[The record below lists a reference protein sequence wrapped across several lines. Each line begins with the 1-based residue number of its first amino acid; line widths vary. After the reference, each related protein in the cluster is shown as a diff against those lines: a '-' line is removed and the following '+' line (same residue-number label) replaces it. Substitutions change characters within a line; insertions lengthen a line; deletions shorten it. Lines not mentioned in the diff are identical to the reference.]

1 MQQFIFPKPFVTIHL
16 FIQITSFWSVWV
28 LCFPSTESGSRRW
41 LPGGGKDLGYTE
53 RTTVSQNGLIRVS
66 RKLLFFKSLKIG
78 WAPYWNAL
86 FMTLLWFICRPRNW
100 VSDSGSSSPSFIY
113 SGYLHPQDSS
123 GAGFKWEDETTIS
136 T

>member
-1 MQQFIFPKPFVTIHL
+1 MQQFIFPKPFVTTHL

-28 LCFPSTESGSRRW
+28 LCFPSTESGSGRW
-41 LPGGGKDLGYTE
+41 LTGGGKDLGYTE
-53 RTTVSQNGLIRVS
+53 RTTVSENGFP
-66 RKLLFFKSLKIG
+66 KGFMEALKIG

-86 FMTLLWFICRPRNW
+86 FMTLLWFICRQRNW

-123 GAGFKWEDETTIS
+123 GAGCKWEDETTIS